1 VALILVVE
9 DEPPVRDTIVDIL
22 HHLNHDVRIAA
33 TASGAVEMARDERP
47 DVVLLDILLP
57 DARGT
62 VVLDWLRTVRPD
74 VPVVMVSAND
84 SEALARQTLQ
94 RGAFDYITKPF
105 DMDRLIAVVEAAL
118 AGSIERC

>member
-118 AGSIERC
+118 AGSVERC

>member
-9 DEPPVRDTIVDIL
+9 DEQPVRDTIVDML
-22 HHLNHDVRIAA
+22 HHFGHDVRIAA

-47 DVVLLDILLP
+47 DLVLLDILLP
-57 DARGT
+57 DGLGT

-74 VPVVMVSAND
+74 VPMVMVSAND
-84 SEALARQTLQ
+84 NEALARQSLH

-105 DMDRLIAVVEAAL
+105 DMDRLIAVVDAAL
-118 AGSIERC
+118 AGSAERC

>member
-9 DEPPVRDTIVDIL
+9 DELPVRDTIVDIL

-84 SEALARQTLQ
+84 NEALARQTLQ

-118 AGSIERC
+118 AESIERC